1 MKLQASHADQ
11 PLAHNPDTDWRILGE
26 LELPLGTTADSI
38 FNAWLSDVLA
48 SLHLHADFL
57 SKILES
63 AEDVTARA
71 VQTEMATQSQR
82 THLLIFIPANRP
94 LEIQTWGFFRIE
106 KVELV
111 AENKNSPNHIIEFYL
126 FPEGQ

>member
-1 MKLQASHADQ
+1 MKLQASHADR

-126 FPEGQ
+126 FPERQ